1 MENLEPIACFHDTID
16 HFETNRCR
24 SDSPGFVLRL
34 KESLRQSAYD
44 FRALGNLKLPKQA
57 ALGKSCIPLSL
68 SALFIISGPSHWS
81 FLEAQVL
88 AVLVFNGSPKKA
100 KSVATSELVHPISTP
115 QQHLNTP

>member
-24 SDSPGFVLRL
+24 SDSPGFVLEL

-81 FLEAQVL
+81 FLETQALTVHQFSWCST
-88 AVLVFNGSPKKA
+88 APPKKP
-100 KSVATSELVHPISTP
+100 SRLP
-115 QQHLNTP
+115 QANSFIPFPPRNSI